1 MKKIGFI
8 GAGNM
13 ATAIIKG
20 IIARNGNADNINVF
34 DVSEEKQNLM
44 KELGA
49 AVCGSC
55 ADVTA
60 KSDIIVLA
68 VKPQHYAEAIASLK
82 DAATAEKTFVSIAAG
97 ISISYVQNALGKAC
111 PVVRVMPNTPL
122 LLGKG
127 ASALCPSD
135 NISEEDKQI
144 VEELF
149 AGSGVCEYI
158 TEEHMNEIISVNGS
172 SPAYIYLFAKA
183 MADYAE
189 SCGIDYDKAM
199 NLICATLEGS
209 AAMLRESGDS
219 ADVLIEKVSSK
230 GGTTIAALEQ
240 LRSRG
245 FTEALTEAMKACTNR
260 AEELLGT
267 DGVLEALNRDPDGA
281 PEELIEHVESAI
293 STFVGDAPQFDDLTM
308 LVIKRTK

>member
-1 MKKIGFI
+1 
-8 GAGNM
+8 M

-20 IIARNGNADNINVF
+20 LIAQNGDGSFINVY
-34 DVSEEKQNLM
+34 DLSEEKLAVIS
-44 KELGA
+44 KLG
-49 AVCGSC
+49 VNTLSSSQSIVK
-55 ADVTA
+55 D
-60 KSDIIVLA
+60 SDIIVLA
-68 VKPQHYAEAIASLK
+68 VKPQNYAEVLDELK
-82 DAATAEKTFVSIAAG
+82 EVVSNDKTFVSIAAG
-97 ISISYVQNALGKAC
+97 ISIAYVQNALGCNC

-209 AAMLRESGDS
+209 AAMLRESGDTP
-219 ADVLIEKVSSK
+219 DELIKKVSSK
-230 GGTTIAALEQ
+230 GGTTIAALEK
-240 LRSRG
+240 LREHG
-245 FTEALTEAMKACTNR
+245 FTEGILDAMQACTDR
-260 AEELLGT
+260 AEELGKL
-267 DGVLEALNRDPDGA
+267 
-281 PEELIEHVESAI
+281 
-293 STFVGDAPQFDDLTM
+293 F
-308 LVIKRTK
+308 